1 MKFIILWTI
10 SLTKQSEVFMTLVK
24 STGNKK
30 VNLDFNKEFI
40 NTFSQKIQSSD
51 ITFINQTLKDLHE
64 SDVANLIENLS
75 NETRIKLIEL
85 EEFKIDPDIF
95 IELNESIQ
103 SEVLQL
109 LSSEAII
116 NIVKRLES
124 DDSIKILENLET
136 NKKKLVLEKLP
147 PKDKFLLEEGLSY
160 PEDSAARIMQREFTA
175 VPSNWSVGQ
184 TIDYLREN
192 KDLPKEF
199 LEIFIVDNDF
209 KPVGTVPSSRVLR
222 TSRDSKMN
230 SIMTEMPVLISVNM
244 DKEEVGH
251 TFENYNLV
259 SAGVV
264 NKENKLVGM
273 ITADDVVTVVQ
284 EEAEEDALRLAG
296 VGDEEITDSVVIKT
310 KRRFNWLL
318 LNLFTALLATWV
330 ISNFGA
336 SIEQMVA
343 LAFLMPIVAS
353 MGGNAGMQTLA
364 VTIRA
369 IAKKELS
376 ASNFNRVVGK
386 EFIIGVLNGVIFA
399 IITALIVHFWF
410 KEISLSLLIGVSM
423 ILNMI
428 VAGLF
433 GILVPVSLKKMNI
446 DPALASSVFV
456 TTITDVIGF
465 LSFLGLGSYYFL
477 N

>member
-1 MKFIILWTI
+1 M
-10 SLTKQSEVFMTLVK
+10 SLVK
-24 STGNKK
+24 SIGGKN
-30 VNLDFNKEFI
+30 VNFDFNKEFLSI
-40 NTFSQKIQSSD
+40 FSEKIKTSD
-51 ITFINQTLKDLHE
+51 IKFINQTLEDLHP

-75 NETRIKLIEL
+75 SETRAKLIEI
-85 EEFKIDPDIF
+85 EEFDIDPEIF
-95 IELNESIQ
+95 VEINESIQ
-103 SEVLQL
+103 TEILQL
-109 LSSEAII
+109 LSSESIAKII
-116 NIVKRLES
+116 KRSES
-124 DDSIKILENLET
+124 DNAISIIENLNQE
-136 NKKKLVLEKLP
+136 KKNLVLDKLP
-147 PKDKFLLEEGLSY
+147 PKDRFLLEEGLSY

-175 VPSNWSVGQ
+175 VPSDWSVGQ
-184 TIDYLREN
+184 TIDYLRES
-192 KDLPKEF
+192 KDLPVEF
-199 LEIFIVDNDF
+199 LEIFVVDNEF
-209 KPVGTVPSSRVLR
+209 KPIGIVPSSRVLR
-222 TSRDSKMN
+222 TPREKKMKT
-230 SIMTEMPVLISVNM
+230 IMREMPVLISVNM

-264 NKENKLVGM
+264 NKNNKLVGM

-284 EEAEEDALRLAG
+284 EEAEEDVLRLAG
-296 VGDEEITDSVVIKT
+296 VGDEEITDSVIIKT

-318 LNLFTALLATWV
+318 LNLLTAFLATWV
-330 ISNFGA
+330 ISLFGA

-369 IAKKELS
+369 IATKELS
-376 ASNFNRVVGK
+376 SGNFNKIVGK
-386 EFIIGVLNGVIFA
+386 EFLIGILNGIIFA
-399 IITALIVHFWF
+399 IITAIIVQFWF
-410 KEISLSLLIGVSM
+410 QEFKLSLLIGISM
-423 ILNMI
+423 VLNMI

-433 GILVPVSLKKMNI
+433 GILVPVSLKKLNI

-465 LSFLGLGSYYFL
+465 LSFLGIGSYFFL

>member
-1 MKFIILWTI
+1 MEEEIL
-10 SLTKQSEVFMTLVK
+10 K
-24 STGNKK
+24 
-30 VNLDFNKEFI
+30 
-40 NTFSQKIQSSD
+40 
-51 ITFINQTLKDLHE
+51 
-64 SDVANLIENLS
+64 
-75 NETRIKLIEL
+75 
-85 EEFKIDPDIF
+85 
-95 IELNESIQ
+95 
-103 SEVLQL
+103 
-109 LSSEAII
+109 
-116 NIVKRLES
+116 
-124 DDSIKILENLET
+124 
-136 NKKKLVLEKLP
+136 KLP

-199 LEIFIVDNDF
+199 LEIFIVDNEF

-222 TSRDSKMN
+222 TSRESKMN

-251 TFENYNLV
+251 TFESYNLV

-264 NKENKLVGM
+264 NKDNKLVGM

-296 VGDEEITDSVVIKT
+296 VGDEEITDSVIIKT

-376 ASNFNRVVGK
+376 TSNFNRVVGK
-386 EFIIGVLNGVIFA
+386 EFIIGILNGIIFA
-399 IITALIVHFWF
+399 IITAVIVHLWF

>member
-1 MKFIILWTI
+1 
-10 SLTKQSEVFMTLVK
+10 MTLVK
-24 STGNKK
+24 STGDKK

-40 NTFSQKIQSSD
+40 NTFSEKILSSD
-51 ITFINQTLKDLHE
+51 IKFINQTLKDLHE

-85 EEFKIDPDIF
+85 EEFNIDPDIF

-109 LSSEAII
+109 LSTESII
-116 NIVKRLES
+116 NIIKRLES
-124 DDSIKILENLET
+124 DDSIKILENLEK
-136 NKKKLVLEKLP
+136 NKKEVVLQKLP

-175 VPSNWSVGQ
+175 IPSNWSVGQ

-199 LEIFIVDNDF
+199 LEIFIVDNEF

-251 TFENYNLV
+251 TFESYNLI

-264 NKENKLVGM
+264 NKDNKLVGM

-296 VGDEEITDSVVIKT
+296 VGDEEITDTVIVKT

-376 ASNFNRVVGK
+376 TSNFNRVVGK
-386 EFIIGVLNGVIFA
+386 EFIIGILNGIIFA
-399 IITALIVHFWF
+399 IITAVIVHLWF
-410 KEISLSLLIGVSM
+410 KEINLSLLIAVSM
-423 ILNMI
+423 VLNMI

-433 GILVPVSLKKMNI
+433 GILVPVALKKMNI

>member
-1 MKFIILWTI
+1 
-10 SLTKQSEVFMTLVK
+10 MTLVK
-24 STGNKK
+24 SVGNKK

-40 NTFSQKIQSSD
+40 NTFSDKIQSGD
-51 ITFINQTLKDLHE
+51 IQFINQTLKDLHE
-64 SDVANLIENLS
+64 SDVANLIENLT
-75 NETRIKLIEL
+75 NETRTKLIEL
-85 EEFKIDPDIF
+85 DEFNIDPDIF
-95 IELNESIQ
+95 IELNESVQ
-103 SEVLQL
+103 SEVLQI
-109 LSSEAII
+109 LSIESII
-116 NIVKRLES
+116 KIIRRLES
-124 DDSIKILENLET
+124 DDSIKILENLEKS
-136 NKKKLVLEKLP
+136 KKELILEKLP

-175 VPSNWSVGQ
+175 VPNNWSVGQ

-209 KPVGTVPSSRVLR
+209 KPVGTVPSSRILR
-222 TSRDSKMN
+222 TSRESKMS
-230 SIMTEMPVLISVNM
+230 SIMSEMPVLVSVNM
-244 DKEEVGH
+244 DKEEVGL
-251 TFENYNLV
+251 TFENYNLL

-264 NKENKLVGM
+264 NKDNKLVGM
-273 ITADDVVTVVQ
+273 ITADDIVTVVQ

-296 VGDEEITDSVVIKT
+296 VGDEEITDSVFVKT

-376 ASNFNRVVGK
+376 TSNFNRVVGK
-386 EFIIGVLNGVIFA
+386 EFIIGVLNGIIFA
-399 IITALIVHFWF
+399 IITAIIVQFWF
-410 KEISLSLLIGVSM
+410 KQVNLSLLIGVSM

-433 GILVPVSLKKMNI
+433 GILVPVSLKKINI

-465 LSFLGLGSYYFL
+465 LSFLGLGSYYLL

>member
-1 MKFIILWTI
+1 MAL
-10 SLTKQSEVFMTLVK
+10 LK

-40 NTFSQKIQSSD
+40 NTFSEKIENGN
-51 ITFINQTLKDLHE
+51 IEFINQTLKDLHE
-64 SDVANLIENLS
+64 ADVANLIENL
-75 NETRIKLIEL
+75 NPNTRIKLIEL
-85 EEFKIDPDIF
+85 EAFNINPEIF
-95 IELNESIQ
+95 VELNESIQ

-109 LSSEAII
+109 LSIDSII
-116 NIVKRLES
+116 KIIKRLES
-124 DDSIKILENLET
+124 DNAIKILENLEKDT
-136 NKKKLVLEKLP
+136 KEKVLDKLP

-175 VPSNWSVGQ
+175 VPSNWTVGQ
-184 TIDYLREN
+184 TIDYLRED
-192 KDLPKEF
+192 KDLPEEF

-209 KPVGTVPSSRVLR
+209 KPIGTVPSSRVLR
-222 TSRDSKMN
+222 TSRDLKMN
-230 SIMTEMPVLISVNM
+230 SIMIEMPVLISANM
-244 DKEEVGH
+244 DQEEVGH

-264 NKENKLVGM
+264 NKNNKLVGM

-296 VGDEEITDSVVIKT
+296 VGDEEITDSVMLKT

-369 IAKKELS
+369 IATKELS
-376 ASNFNRVVGK
+376 KSNFNRVVGK
-386 EFIIGVLNGVIFA
+386 EFLIGILNGIIFA
-399 IITALIVHFWF
+399 IITAVIVQLWF
-410 KEISLSLLIGVSM
+410 KQLNLSLLIGVSM

-433 GILVPVSLKKMNI
+433 GILVPVSLKKLNI

-465 LSFLGLGSYYFL
+465 LSFLGLGSFYFL

>member
-1 MKFIILWTI
+1 MAL
-10 SLTKQSEVFMTLVK
+10 LK

-40 NTFSQKIQSSD
+40 NTFSEKIEYGN
-51 ITFINQTLKDLHE
+51 IEFINQTLKDLHE
-64 SDVANLIENLS
+64 ADVANLIENL
-75 NETRIKLIEL
+75 NPNTRKKLIEL
-85 EEFKIDPDIF
+85 ETFNLNPEIF

-103 SEVLQL
+103 GEVLQL
-109 LSSEAII
+109 ISIDTILKII
-116 NIVKRLES
+116 KRLES
-124 DDSIKILENLET
+124 DNAIKILENLEKDT
-136 NKKKLVLEKLP
+136 KDKVLDQLP

-175 VPSNWSVGQ
+175 VPSNWTVGQ
-184 TIDYLREN
+184 TIDYLRED
-192 KDLPKEF
+192 KDLPEEF

-209 KPVGTVPSSRVLR
+209 KPIGTVPSSRVLR
-222 TSRDSKMN
+222 TSRDLKMN
-230 SIMTEMPVLISVNM
+230 SIMIEMPVLISANM
-244 DKEEVGH
+244 DQEEVGH

-264 NKENKLVGM
+264 NKNNKLVGM

-284 EEAEEDALRLAG
+284 EEAEEDVLRLAG
-296 VGDEEITDSVVIKT
+296 VGDEEITDSVMLKT

-369 IAKKELS
+369 IATKELS
-376 ASNFNRVVGK
+376 KTNFNRVVGK
-386 EFIIGVLNGVIFA
+386 EFLIGILNGIIFA
-399 IITALIVHFWF
+399 IITAVIVQLWF
-410 KEISLSLLIGVSM
+410 KQLNLSLLIGVSM

-433 GILVPVSLKKMNI
+433 GILVPVSLKKLNI

-465 LSFLGLGSYYFL
+465 LSFLGLGSFYFL

>member
-1 MKFIILWTI
+1 
-10 SLTKQSEVFMTLVK
+10 MTLVK
-24 STGNKK
+24 STVEKK

-40 NTFSQKIQSSD
+40 STFSEKIEAGN
-51 ITFINQTLKDLHE
+51 IEFINQTLKDLHE
-64 SDVANLIENLS
+64 ADVANLIENL
-75 NETRIKLIEL
+75 NPDTRVKLIEL
-85 EEFKIDPDIF
+85 ESFNIDPEIF
-95 IELNESIQ
+95 VELNESIQ
-103 SEVLQL
+103 SEVLKL
-109 LSSEAII
+109 LSIESII
-116 NIVKRLES
+116 RIIKRLES
-124 DDSIKILENLET
+124 DDAIKILENLERD
-136 NKKKLVLEKLP
+136 KKDKILEKLP

-160 PEDSAARIMQREFTA
+160 PEDSAARIMQREFAA
-175 VPSNWSVGQ
+175 VPSNWTVGQ
-184 TIDYLREN
+184 TIDYLRET

-209 KPVGTVPSSRVLR
+209 KPIGTVPSSRVLR
-222 TSRDSKMN
+222 TPRELKMS
-230 SIMTEMPVLISVNM
+230 SIMTEMPVHISVER
-244 DKEEVGH
+244 DQEEVGYI
-251 TFENYNLV
+251 FENYNLV

-264 NKENKLVGM
+264 NKDNKLVGM
-273 ITADDVVTVVQ
+273 IT
-284 EEAEEDALRLAG
+284 EAEEDALRLAG
-296 VGDEEITDSVVIKT
+296 VGDEEITDSVIKKT

-376 ASNFNRVVGK
+376 SNNFNRVVGK
-386 EFIIGVLNGVIFA
+386 EFIIGILNGIIFA
-399 IITALIVHFWF
+399 IITAIIVQLWF
-410 KEISLSLLIGVSM
+410 KEFNLSLLIGISM

-433 GILVPVSLKKMNI
+433 GILVPVSLKKINV

-465 LSFLGLGSYYFL
+465 LSFLGLGSFYFL

>member
-1 MKFIILWTI
+1 M
-10 SLTKQSEVFMTLVK
+10 SLIK
-24 STGNKK
+24 SIGGKK
-30 VNLDFNKEFI
+30 VNFEFNKDFI
-40 NTFSQKIQSSD
+40 NIFSDKINSTD
-51 ITFINQTLKDLHE
+51 IQFINQTLKDLHP

-75 NETRIKLIEL
+75 PETRSKLIEI
-85 EEFKIDPDIF
+85 EDFKIDPEIF
-95 IELNESIQ
+95 IEINESIQ

-109 LSSEAII
+109 LSVESIS
-116 NIVKRLES
+116 NILKRLES
-124 DDSIKILENLET
+124 DNAIKILENLDKE
-136 NKKKLVLEKLP
+136 KKKIVLDKLP
-147 PKDKFLLEEGLSY
+147 PKDRFLLEEGLSY

-175 VPSNWSVGQ
+175 VPSEWSVGQ
-184 TIDYLREN
+184 TIDYLRESR
-192 KDLPKEF
+192 DLPEEF
-199 LEIFIVDNDF
+199 LEIFVVDSNF

-222 TSRDSKMN
+222 TPREKKMN
-230 SIMTEMPVLISVNM
+230 TIMREMPVLLSVNM
-244 DKEEVGH
+244 DKEEVGN
-251 TFENYNLV
+251 TFENYSLV

-264 NKENKLVGM
+264 NKENKLVGV

-284 EEAEEDALRLAG
+284 EEVEEDVLRLAG
-296 VGDEEITDSVVIKT
+296 VGDEEITDTVFVKT

-330 ISNFGA
+330 ISLFGA

-343 LAFLMPIVAS
+343 LAFLMPIGAS

-369 IAKKELS
+369 IATKELS
-376 ASNFNRVVGK
+376 KGNFNKVVAK
-386 EFIIGVLNGVIFA
+386 EFTIGVLNGIIFA
-399 IITALIVHFWF
+399 IISAIIVQLWF
-410 KEISLSLLIGVSM
+410 KDITLALLIGISM

-465 LSFLGLGSYYFL
+465 LSFLGIGSYFFL